1 MEEWLRPAKRV
12 AEKKGESIE
21 GKIKIMQAKKEKST
35 EVLRNDIK
43 AENGTG
49 KDAKHYL
56 LNGQQSK

>member
-21 GKIKIMQAKKEKST
+21 GKIKIMQAKKGKST

>member
-1 MEEWLRPAKRV
+1 MATWDGRV

-21 GKIKIMQAKKEKST
+21 GKIKIMQAKKGKSI

-56 LNGQQSK
+56 LNGQQ